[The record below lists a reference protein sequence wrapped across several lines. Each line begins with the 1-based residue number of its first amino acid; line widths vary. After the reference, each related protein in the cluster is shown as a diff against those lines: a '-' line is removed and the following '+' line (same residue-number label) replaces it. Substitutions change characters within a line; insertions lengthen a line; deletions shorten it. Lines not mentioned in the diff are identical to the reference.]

1 MVRQDDRQ
9 TAAVSTLPRLPFD
22 LDHFSNKR
30 PEISFVEASLC
41 LTFFDSSSEF
51 RRADLTNLSDAD
63 ADGDGDGA
71 TARIAESGM
80 IRRPF
85 SSVFLGVALKVT
97 HWPILLSSE

>member
-1 MVRQDDRQ
+1 LVRQDDRQ

-63 ADGDGDGA
+63 ADGA